1 MCIRDSINV
10 VDNFEIIV
18 IGGGHAGVE
27 AAYACARLK
36 KRTCL
41 VTNSSEDLGKMSCNP
56 AIGGIG
62 KSHLVREIDAMGG
75 LMALAAD
82 AAGIHFRVLNA
93 SKGPAVRAT
102 RSQSDR
108 LLYSNKVKEIIS
120 SEHLL
125 TIKEGEVAEIILANE
140 KAKGIVLESGE
151 KIFSS
156 KVILTAGTFLNG
168 KLFTGETQ
176 EEGGRIGDKPSKKL
190 AKFLLSL
197 NLSSGRLKTGTPPRI
212 DAKSV
217 NWDLTQ
223 EQPGDNPRPTMSFIS
238 STSIHPRQ
246 LSCFITR
253 TNSLTHEIIS
263 EGIEKSPI
271 FSGKIEGVGPRY
283 CPSIEDK
290 IFRFSDK
297 DSHQIF
303 IEPEGLTAREVYPNG
318 ISTSMP
324 KEIQE
329 RMVNSIKGFED
340 AVITKYGY
348 AVEYDFFDPR
358 ELQHTLET
366 KKIKNLFFAGQIN
379 GTTGYEEAAAQGLI
393 AGINASQALNDLDP
407 WIPRRDE
414 SYIGVLIDDLVTLG
428 TKEPYRMFTSRAE
441 YRLLLREDN
450 ADQRLTPIARKIG
463 LIDERR
469 WEIFNRK
476 QDNIKKEK
484 QRLKTLK
491 ISKETLK
498 NKEAKNKQKEGDY
511 ISALD
516 ALKRPEVSYEDV
528 CSSLGIKPAE
538 SEIALDVTT
547 SEKYSGY
554 IERQKREIQKVKRN
568 ENAKIPEEIN
578 FDDIEGLSNESKQKL
593 NLVRPK
599 TLAHAQR
606 IPGLTPAAIS
616 LLLVHIKKKNT
627 QEINVV

>member
-1 MCIRDSINV
+1 M
-10 VDNFEIIV
+10 DNFEIIV

-324 KEIQE
+324 KEIQK

-450 ADQRLTPIARKIG
+450 ADQRLTPIARKMG

-554 IERQKREIQKVKRN
+554 IERQKREIQKIKRN

>member
-1 MCIRDSINV
+1 M
-10 VDNFEIIV
+10 DNFEIIV

-140 KAKGIVLESGE
+140 KAKGIVIESGE

-253 TNSLTHEIIS
+253 TNSRTHEIIS

-324 KEIQE
+324 KETQK

-450 ADQRLTPIARKIG
+450 ADQRLTPIARKMG

-568 ENAKIPEEIN
+568 ENAKIPEKIN
-578 FDDIEGLSNESKQKL
+578 FDDIKGLSNESKQKL

>member
-1 MCIRDSINV
+1 M
-10 VDNFEIIV
+10 DNFEIIV

-253 TNSLTHEIIS
+253 TNSRTHEIIS

-303 IEPEGLTAREVYPNG
+303 IEPEGLTSREVYPNG

-324 KEIQE
+324 KETQK

-450 ADQRLTPIARKIG
+450 ADQRLTPIARKMG

-554 IERQKREIQKVKRN
+554 IERQKREIQKIKRN

>member
-1 MCIRDSINV
+1 M
-10 VDNFEIIV
+10 DNFEIIV

-253 TNSLTHEIIS
+253 TNSRTHEIIS

-303 IEPEGLTAREVYPNG
+303 IEPEGLKANEVYPNG

-324 KEIQE
+324 KEIQK

-340 AVITKYGY
+340 AVITKFGY

-450 ADQRLTPIARKIG
+450 ADQRLTPIARKMG

-554 IERQKREIQKVKRN
+554 IERQKKEIQKVKRN
-568 ENAKIPEEIN
+568 ENAKIPEKIN

-593 NLVRPK
+593 NLVKPK

>member
-1 MCIRDSINV
+1 M
-10 VDNFEIIV
+10 DNFEIIV

-253 TNSLTHEIIS
+253 TNSRTHEIIS

-324 KEIQE
+324 KEIQK

-450 ADQRLTPIARKIG
+450 ADQRLTPIARKMG

-498 NKEAKNKQKEGDY
+498 NKEAKNKKKEGDY

>member
-1 MCIRDSINV
+1 M
-10 VDNFEIIV
+10 DNFEIIV

-253 TNSLTHEIIS
+253 TNSRTHEIIS

-324 KEIQE
+324 KEIQK

-450 ADQRLTPIARKIG
+450 ADQRLTPIARKMG

-498 NKEAKNKQKEGDY
+498 NKEAKNKQNEGDY

-606 IPGLTPAAIS
+606 IPGLTPATIS

>member
-1 MCIRDSINV
+1 M
-10 VDNFEIIV
+10 DNFEIIV

-223 EQPGDNPRPTMSFIS
+223 EQLGDNPRPKMSFIS

-253 TNSLTHEIIS
+253 TNSRTHEIIS

-324 KEIQE
+324 KEIQK

-450 ADQRLTPIARKIG
+450 ADQRLTPIARKMG